1 MSNSKP
7 PELGV
12 WGPKVSQQLIDF
24 GMTRDNWGKRRSMWP
39 DTLASVLAAAAIAPG
54 NRSRFL
60 AAGLIDQSGGLVA
73 DWAEAFARLA
83 PLSKA
88 DVRSQ
93 PGEFLARADDVVY
106 RGQTS
111 GTESTALTY
120 FAGDRWNQLRIAAR
134 SRSFAWWGIAPE
146 IPILNL
152 ASRLSPV
159 RSIDQSLVG
168 PIDADFL
175 ARLYFLVGPGPIVLR
190 GYPSRLCEVAQALQR
205 VGMGLPTDAIVAVV
219 ATGEC
224 LFESQRSRLGE
235 VFRSPMINEYG
246 CQETG
251 ISGMSCPEVGRLH
264 LDEDRA
270 LYELIDGELVTT
282 DLANTTMPMVRY
294 SCGDRVE
301 FYGDPCPCGRSGL
314 TAKILGRA
322 APRPPMLGE
331 LEPVTGGAIERSI
344 DSQTWVQQLSEQP
357 WSLWLSQPL
366 PTGEAQSIAELL
378 KQLIAPRQ
386 IILSGLP
393 AATVQ
398 QIEILAA
405 SEPAID
411 DAIEALKIRVLLWA
425 IGRLTAE
432 QITSIAA
439 QQLYQSTVRRWEAW
453 AARSDLLSDLSAI
466 GFDLLAPLLTMD
478 RAMAQMFWELVH
490 DRIEYYWPQGLKAD
504 ALTMH
509 HYLNCLEQAGQSAQ
523 LRRHPWMSSLRP
535 LAAVLLGDFLRSAAT
550 LDLPIVTAWAEMI
563 HACPGELSA
572 VSMPSD
578 RFRDIWLRLRQ
589 AMLLADAAQ
598 VDDQLSKLFAC
609 AASPAETAQCWLE
622 KGYITLLRGES
633 LDPIVWV
640 DVLKQQIGLFGQTGK
655 AATNPTAWVPILQ
668 ALAPQLAANGQP
680 GLAYACLF
688 AAAPPNRYLSNFD
701 RQTKTVNSKQFVNPG
716 SLT

>member
-1 MSNSKP
+1 MRSP
-7 PELGV
+7 LPE
-12 WGPKVSQQLIDF
+12 
-24 GMTRDNWGKRRSMWP
+24 
-39 DTLASVLAAAAIAPG
+39 TLASVLAAAAIAPG

-73 DWAEAFARLA
+73 DWEQAFVRLA

-88 DVRSQ
+88 EVRSQ

-134 SRSFAWWGIAPE
+134 SRSFAGWGIDPMT
-146 IPILNL
+146 PMLNL

-159 RSIDQSLVG
+159 RSIDSSLVG

-175 ARLYFLVGPGPIVLR
+175 ARLYFLVGPEPIVLR
-190 GYPSRLCEVAQALQR
+190 GYPSRLCQVAEALQR
-205 VGMGLPTDAIVAVV
+205 VGMVLQTSAIVAVV

-224 LFESQRSRLGE
+224 LFESQRSVLSE
-235 VFRSPMINEYG
+235 VFRSPVINEYG

-251 ISGMSCPEVGRLH
+251 ISGMSCPAAGRLH
-264 LDEDRA
+264 LDDDRA

-301 FYGDPCPCGRSGL
+301 FYADACPCGRSGL

-322 APRPPMLGE
+322 APRPPILGE
-331 LEPVTGGAIERSI
+331 QESNVNRAIVRSI

-378 KQLIAPRQ
+378 TQLMAPRQ

-405 SEPAID
+405 SAAAVD
-411 DAIEALKIRVLLWA
+411 DTIEALKIRVLLWA
-425 IGRLTAE
+425 VARLMADK
-432 QITSIAA
+432 ITSLDS
-439 QQLYQSTVRRWEAW
+439 QRLYQAIVTRWEAW
-453 AARSDLLSDLSAI
+453 AGRSDLVNNSSAI

-478 RAMAQMFWELVH
+478 RAMALMLWDPVH
-490 DRIEYYWPQGLKAD
+490 DRIEYYWPQGLKPD

-509 HYLNCLEQAGQSAQ
+509 HYLSCLEQVGQSAQ
-523 LRRHPWMSSLRP
+523 LRRHPWMPALRP
-535 LAAVLLGDFLRSAAT
+535 LSAVLLGDFLRLAST

-572 VSMPSD
+572 VSTSD
-578 RFRDIWLRLRQ
+578 RFRDIWLMLRQ
-589 AMLLADAAQ
+589 ALLWGNQAAL
-598 VDDQLSKLFAC
+598 DDQLAKLFAC
-609 AASPAETAQCWLE
+609 AVSPAETAQCWLE
-622 KGYITLLRGES
+622 KGYVMLLRGEL

-640 DVLKQQIGLFGQTGK
+640 DVLKQQIGLFGQTGN
-655 AATNPTAWVPILQ
+655 AVTNPMAWMPILN
-668 ALAPQLAANGQP
+668 ALAPQLAASGQLT
-680 GLAYACLF
+680 LAYACLF

-701 RQTKTVNSKQFVNPG
+701 RQTKGVNSKQFVDDAAIDP
-716 SLT
+716 

>member
-1 MSNSKP
+1 MRSP
-7 PELGV
+7 LPEVL
-12 WGPKVSQQLIDF
+12 S
-24 GMTRDNWGKRRSMWP
+24 T
-39 DTLASVLAAAAIAPG
+39 VLAAAAIAPG

-60 AAGLIDQSGGLVA
+60 AAGLIDQSGDLVA
-73 DWAEAFARLA
+73 DWVQAFARLA

-88 DVRSQ
+88 EVRSQ

-134 SRSFAWWGIAPE
+134 SRSFAWWGIESTMPM
-146 IPILNL
+146 LNL

-175 ARLYFLVGPGPIVLR
+175 ARLYFLVGPEPIVLR
-190 GYPSRLCEVAQALQR
+190 GYPSRLCEVAQALRR
-205 VGMGLPTDAIVAVV
+205 VGMVLQTNAIVAVV

-224 LFESQRSRLGE
+224 LFESQRSLLSD
-235 VFRSPMINEYG
+235 VFQTPVINEYG

-251 ISGMSCPEVGRLH
+251 ISGMSCPEAGRLH
-264 LDEDRA
+264 LDEERA

-294 SCGDRVE
+294 RCGDRVE
-301 FYGDPCPCGRSGL
+301 FYSDSCPCGRSGL
-314 TAKILGRA
+314 TAKILGRT
-322 APRPPMLGE
+322 APRPPILGE
-331 LEPVTGGAIERSI
+331 QESSADSAIVRSI
-344 DSQTWVQQLSEQP
+344 DSQTWVRQLYEQP
-357 WSLWLSQPL
+357 WSSWLSQPL
-366 PTGEAQSIAELL
+366 PIGEAQSIAELL
-378 KQLIAPRQ
+378 KQLMAPRQ

-398 QIEILAA
+398 QIEILVASAPAA
-405 SEPAID
+405 D

-425 IGRLTAE
+425 VERLTAG

-439 QQLYQSTVRRWEAW
+439 QDLYKAVVQRWETW
-453 AARSDLLSDLSAI
+453 AARSNLVQDLSAI

-478 RAMAQMFWELVH
+478 RSMAQMLWEPVH
-490 DRIEYYWPQGLKAD
+490 DRIEYYWPRGLKAD
-504 ALTMH
+504 GFTMH
-509 HYLNCLEQAGQSAQ
+509 HYLSCLEQAGQSAQ
-523 LRRHPWMSSLRP
+523 LRRHPWMPALRP
-535 LAAVLLGDFLRSAAT
+535 LSAVLLGDFFRSAST

-563 HACPGELSA
+563 HACPGELAA
-572 VSMPSD
+572 VSTPSPH
-578 RFRDIWLRLRQ
+578 FRDIWLMLRQ
-589 AMLLADAAQ
+589 VMLLDDGVP

-609 AASPAETAQCWLE
+609 AVSPAETAQCWLE
-622 KGYITLLRGES
+622 KGYVMLLRGES

-640 DVLKQQIGLFGQTGK
+640 DVVKQQIGLFGQTGK
-655 AATNPTAWVPILQ
+655 AATNPTAWIPILN

-680 GLAYACLF
+680 TLAYACLF

-701 RQTKTVNSKQFVNPG
+701 RQTKGVNGKQLVNLEDV
-716 SLT
+716 SQ

>member
-1 MSNSKP
+1 
-7 PELGV
+7 L
-12 WGPKVSQQLIDF
+12 
-24 GMTRDNWGKRRSMWP
+24 
-39 DTLASVLAAAAIAPG
+39 VLSDVFQAP
-54 NRSRFL
+54 
-60 AAGLIDQSGGLVA
+60 V
-73 DWAEAFARLA
+73 
-83 PLSKA
+83 
-88 DVRSQ
+88 
-93 PGEFLARADDVVY
+93 
-106 RGQTS
+106 
-111 GTESTALTY
+111 
-120 FAGDRWNQLRIAAR
+120 
-134 SRSFAWWGIAPE
+134 
-146 IPILNL
+146 
-152 ASRLSPV
+152 
-159 RSIDQSLVG
+159 
-168 PIDADFL
+168 
-175 ARLYFLVGPGPIVLR
+175 
-190 GYPSRLCEVAQALQR
+190 
-205 VGMGLPTDAIVAVV
+205 
-219 ATGEC
+219 
-224 LFESQRSRLGE
+224 
-235 VFRSPMINEYG
+235 INEYG

-251 ISGMSCPEVGRLH
+251 ISGMSCPEAGRLH

-270 LYELIDGELVTT
+270 LYELIEGELVTT

-294 SCGDRVE
+294 RCGDRVE
-301 FYGDPCPCGRSGL
+301 FYADACPCGRSGL

-322 APRPPMLGE
+322 APRPSILDFDKAQPSGE
-331 LEPVTGGAIERSI
+331 LGQNAGSTIIRSI
-344 DSQTWVQQLSEQP
+344 DSQTWAQQLYDQP

-378 KQLIAPRQ
+378 KQLMAPPQ

-393 AATVQ
+393 ATTVQ
-398 QIEILAA
+398 QIEILATSA
-405 SEPAID
+405 PARD

-425 IGRLTAE
+425 VERLTAD
-432 QITSIAA
+432 QITSSAA
-439 QQLYQSTVRRWEAW
+439 QQLYRTIVTRWEAW
-453 AARSDLLSDLSAI
+453 AERSDSVSDLSAI

-478 RAMAQMFWELVH
+478 RAMALMLWHPVH

-523 LRRHPWMSSLRP
+523 LRRHPWMPSLRP
-535 LAAVLLGDFLRSAAT
+535 ISAVFLGDFFRLAST

-589 AMLLADAAQ
+589 VMLLADAAQ
-598 VDDQLSKLFAC
+598 VDDQLSKLFTC
-609 AASPAETAQCWLE
+609 AASPSETAQCWLE

-640 DVLKQQIGLFGQTGK
+640 DVLKQQIGLFGQPGK

-680 GLAYACLF
+680 ALAYACLF

>member
-1 MSNSKP
+1 MMRSSL
-7 PELGV
+7 PE
-12 WGPKVSQQLIDF
+12 
-24 GMTRDNWGKRRSMWP
+24 
-39 DTLASVLAAAAIAPG
+39 TLATILKAAASAPG

-60 AAGLIDQSGGLVA
+60 AAGLIDQSGRLVA
-73 DWAEAFARLA
+73 DWEQAFDRLA

-88 DVRSQ
+88 EVRSQ

-134 SRSFAWWGIAPE
+134 SRSFAWWGIAPTTLM
-146 IPILNL
+146 LNL

-159 RSIDQSLVG
+159 RSIDCSLVG

-175 ARLYFLVGPGPIVLR
+175 ARLYFLVGPEPIVLR
-190 GYPSRLCEVAQALQR
+190 GYPSRLCEVAEALQR
-205 VGMGLPTDAIVAVV
+205 VGMVLQTSAIVAVV

-224 LFESQRSRLGE
+224 LFESQRSVLSE
-235 VFRSPMINEYG
+235 VFRSPVINEYG

-251 ISGMSCPEVGRLH
+251 ISGMSCPEAERLH

-301 FYGDPCPCGRSGL
+301 FYADPCPCGRSGL

-322 APRPPMLGE
+322 APRPPILGE
-331 LEPVTGGAIERSI
+331 QESNVNRAIVCSI
-344 DSQTWVQQLSEQP
+344 DSQTWVQQLYAQP

-366 PTGEAQSIAELL
+366 PKGEAQSIAEVLT
-378 KQLIAPRQ
+378 QLMAPRQ

-405 SEPAID
+405 SAPALD

-425 IGRLTAE
+425 VERLMADK
-432 QITSIAA
+432 ITSLDS
-439 QQLYQSTVRRWEAW
+439 QRLYQAIVTRWEAW
-453 AARSDLLSDLSAI
+453 AERSDLVNNLSAI

-478 RAMAQMFWELVH
+478 RAMALMLWDPVH
-490 DRIEYYWPQGLKAD
+490 DRIQHYWPQGLTAD

-523 LRRHPWMSSLRP
+523 LRRHPWMPALRP
-535 LAAVLLGDFLRSAAT
+535 LSALLLGDFLRSAAT
-550 LDLPIVTAWAEMI
+550 LDLPIVTVWAEVI
-563 HACPGELSA
+563 HACPGELAA
-572 VSMPSD
+572 VSTLSPH
-578 RFRDIWLRLRQ
+578 FRDIWLMWRQ
-589 AMLLADAAQ
+589 ALLFADCAQ

-622 KGYITLLRGES
+622 KGYVMLLRGEL

-640 DVLKQQIGLFGQTGK
+640 DVLKQQIGLLGQTGN
-655 AATNPTAWVPILQ
+655 ATTNPTAWVPILN
-668 ALAPQLAANGQP
+668 ALAPQLAASGQP
-680 GLAYACLF
+680 TLAYACLF

-701 RQTKTVNSKQFVNPG
+701 RQTKNVNSKQFVDDAAIDP
-716 SLT
+716 